1 MASVSERPS
10 WEDSRHGEG
19 LITGGSQ
26 TNVAYTF
33 TLGQYIFKTNA
44 LLLSALNGAE
54 ERLQPS
60 QFA

>member
-1 MASVSERPS
+1 MPS
-10 WEDSRHGEG
+10 WEDLRHGEG

-26 TNVAYTF
+26 INVAYTF
-33 TLGQYIFKTNA
+33 TLGEYIFKTNG

-60 QFA
+60 QLA